1 MFLGTHTPKL
11 DEKGR
16 FFLPAK
22 FRDELDDGLV
32 ITRGQDRCLA
42 IYPTETFVE
51 MTREI
56 AKGSVSVKKV
66 RDYQRM
72 LAAGASDTAPDKQGR
87 VMIPPMLRRYAA
99 LNKEIV
105 VVGAITRVEVWDA
118 TEWEKYSEAQEE
130 AFAAMTAAVFA
141 DEALL
146 LASGLRRP
154 PPARRRGRSRP
165 RPRPSGGRSS
175 ACHRRR

>member
-72 LAAGASDTAPDKQGR
+72 LAAGASFEVPDKQGR
-87 VMIPPMLRRYAA
+87 VTIPQVLRRYAG
-99 LNKEIV
+99 LDRDIV
-105 VVGAITRVEVWDA
+105 VIGAGTRAEIWDA
-118 TEWEKYSEAQEE
+118 ERWAQYSEASEAGFSELDEE
-130 AFAAMTAAVFA
+130 FM
-141 DEALL
+141 
-146 LASGLRRP
+146 P
-154 PPARRRGRSRP
+154 PPP
-165 RPRPSGGRSS
+165 
-175 ACHRRR
+175 

>member
-99 LNKEIV
+99 LNLSLIH
-105 VVGAITRVEVWDA
+105 I
-118 TEWEKYSEAQEE
+118 
-130 AFAAMTAAVFA
+130 
-141 DEALL
+141 
-146 LASGLRRP
+146 
-154 PPARRRGRSRP
+154 
-165 RPRPSGGRSS
+165 
-175 ACHRRR
+175 

>member
-22 FRDELDDGLV
+22 FRDELDEGLV

-87 VMIPPMLRRYAA
+87 VLIRRSSWWVRLLESRCGTPP
-99 LNKEIV
+99 
-105 VVGAITRVEVWDA
+105 
-118 TEWEKYSEAQEE
+118 
-130 AFAAMTAAVFA
+130 
-141 DEALL
+141 
-146 LASGLRRP
+146 SGRSTPKPRRRP
-154 PPARRRGRSRP
+154 SPI
-165 RPRPSGGRSS
+165 
-175 ACHRRR
+175 

>member
-42 IYPTETFVE
+42 IYPTATFVA
-51 MTREI
+51 MTQEI

-87 VMIPPMLRRYAA
+87 VMIPPMLRRYAG
-99 LNKEIV
+99 LGKDVV

-118 TEWEKYSEAQEE
+118 AEWERYSTEQES
-130 AFAAMTAAVFA
+130 VFA
-141 DEALL
+141 EMNEEVFAE
-146 LASGLRRP
+146 
-154 PPARRRGRSRP
+154 
-165 RPRPSGGRSS
+165 
-175 ACHRRR
+175 

>member
-1 MFLGTHTPKL
+1 
-11 DEKGR
+11 
-16 FFLPAK
+16 
-22 FRDELDDGLV
+22 LDDGLV

-51 MTREI
+51 TTREI

-72 LAAGASDTAPDKQGR
+72 LAAGASDTTPDKQGR
-87 VMIPPMLRRYAA
+87 VMIPSMLRRYAG
-99 LNKEIV
+99 LDKEIV

-130 AFAAMTAAVFA
+130 IFADMNEEVFA
-141 DEALL
+141 EQ
-146 LASGLRRP
+146 
-154 PPARRRGRSRP
+154 
-165 RPRPSGGRSS
+165 
-175 ACHRRR
+175 